1 MPAKEVRK
9 MAVVI
14 ELPILPVTSVGSFP
28 KPAYLQQARIQFRRG
43 EISYEKLH
51 ELELQATR
59 EVIAMQEEV
68 GADLLVHG
76 EMERG
81 DMVEFFADQLEG
93 FGRKGLVRSYGNRY
107 YFKPV
112 ITGEIRRTK
121 PMTVEMWQFAQSLTK
136 KPVKGMLTG
145 AYTIYDWSFDEHYD
159 PYDKDRKGRREA
171 ILALAHAIN
180 EEAQDLRKAGALF
193 IQIDEPAVPTHPE
206 DIEIAHEAMEVMTKG
221 LDAFVITHMCYG
233 DLRPIYQRLIQFP
246 VHQFDWEFTNNAD
259 KLYPLI
265 EQFSYPPDKFIG
277 LGVVDVH
284 SRRIES
290 VEEVEQRIRQALR
303 YFRPDQIFPDPDC
316 GLKTRTW
323 EEAKAKMAVIVEAAK
338 RVRSEIEAQG
348 GPTKLRFTFDG
359 GVKVEAVRG

>member
-1 MPAKEVRK
+1 
-9 MAVVI
+9 MACIV

-28 KPAYLQQARIQFRRG
+28 KPEYLQQARIKYRRG
-43 EISYEKLH
+43 EIRYDELHKL
-51 ELELQATR
+51 ERQATR
-59 EVIAMQEEV
+59 EVIALQEEV

-81 DMVEFFADQLEG
+81 DMVEFFADHLQG

-112 ITGEIRRTK
+112 ITTDIQRTH
-121 PMTVEMWQFAQSLTK
+121 PITTEMWQFAQSLTQ

-159 PYDKDRKGRREA
+159 PYDKDKKGRREGV
-171 ILALAHAIN
+171 LALAHAIN
-180 EEAQDLRKAGALF
+180 EEAKELRQLGAVF

-206 DIEIAHEAMEVMTKG
+206 DIDIAHEAMEVMTDG
-221 LDAFVITHMCYG
+221 LDAFIITHMCYG
-233 DLRPIYQRLIQFP
+233 DLRPIYQKLVQFP

-265 EQFSYPPDKFIG
+265 EQFGYPAEKFVG

-284 SRRIES
+284 SRRLES
-290 VEEVEQRIRQALR
+290 VDEVEGRIRMALK
-303 YFRPDQIFPDPDC
+303 YLRPEQIFPDPDC
-316 GLKTRTW
+316 GLKTRAW
-323 EEAKAKMAVIVEAAK
+323 DEAKAKMATIVEAAK
-338 RVRSEIEAQG
+338 RVRADLAEQG
-348 GPTKLRFTFDG
+348 HPTKLRFLFDG
-359 GVKVEAVRG
+359 GVKAEAIPAADAKG

>member
-1 MPAKEVRK
+1 
-9 MAVVI
+9 MASVV

-28 KPAYLQQARIQFRRG
+28 KPPYLQQARIKFRRG
-43 EISYEKLH
+43 EISYDQLH
-51 ELELQATR
+51 KLELQATR
-59 EVIAMQEEV
+59 EVIALQEEV
-68 GADLLVHG
+68 GADLFVHG

-81 DMVEFFADQLEG
+81 DMVEFFADLLEG

-112 ITGEIRRTK
+112 ITGEIKRTK

-171 ILALAHAIN
+171 VLALAHAIN
-180 EEAQDLRKAGALF
+180 EEAHDLRKAGALF

-233 DLRPIYQRLIQFP
+233 DLR
-246 VHQFDWEFTNNAD
+246 
-259 KLYPLI
+259 
-265 EQFSYPPDKFIG
+265 
-277 LGVVDVH
+277 
-284 SRRIES
+284 
-290 VEEVEQRIRQALR
+290 
-303 YFRPDQIFPDPDC
+303 
-316 GLKTRTW
+316 
-323 EEAKAKMAVIVEAAK
+323 
-338 RVRSEIEAQG
+338 
-348 GPTKLRFTFDG
+348 
-359 GVKVEAVRG
+359 